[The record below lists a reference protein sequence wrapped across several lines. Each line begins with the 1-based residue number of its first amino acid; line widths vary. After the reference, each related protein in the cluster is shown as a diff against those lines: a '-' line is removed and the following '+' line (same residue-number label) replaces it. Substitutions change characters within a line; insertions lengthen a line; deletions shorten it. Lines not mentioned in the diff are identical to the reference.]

1 MFWKSCALLAAL
13 LLGGAHTAFGQGAEP
28 LLQGSIISSGDE
40 ESASRAFD
48 GDISTC
54 YSAGSPDFQWVGL
67 DLGKPHVI
75 TRIAFTPRQGSPTG
89 ADRMLLS
96 LFEGANRPDFMDAVP
111 LYLIGDTPAQGSA
124 TGVDVHVS
132 RGFRYVR
139 YVGAAGS
146 FCEVAELAFYGREGA
161 GDDSRFYQ
169 VTALPTLSIHVADGA
184 VPEQKGQDFESRITI
199 TYEGGTLIQ
208 EYPILTRVR
217 GNYSATHENK
227 PYRIKFNDGRSHHM
241 LHGSARDESPAK
253 AKKWTLINNYG
264 DKTLIRNN
272 VAYEVSRRVG
282 MPSRPGAAAWMSS
295 SMATIAVATSSQT
308 MWGWTRT
315 AST

>member
-96 LFEGANRPDFMDAVP
+96 LF
-111 LYLIGDTPAQGSA
+111 
-124 TGVDVHVS
+124 
-132 RGFRYVR
+132 
-139 YVGAAGS
+139 
-146 FCEVAELAFYGREGA
+146 
-161 GDDSRFYQ
+161 
-169 VTALPTLSIHVADGA
+169 
-184 VPEQKGQDFESRITI
+184 
-199 TYEGGTLIQ
+199 
-208 EYPILTRVR
+208 
-217 GNYSATHENK
+217 
-227 PYRIKFNDGRSHHM
+227 
-241 LHGSARDESPAK
+241 
-253 AKKWTLINNYG
+253 
-264 DKTLIRNN
+264 
-272 VAYEVSRRVG
+272 
-282 MPSRPGAAAWMSS
+282 
-295 SMATIAVATSSQT
+295 
-308 MWGWTRT
+308 
-315 AST
+315 